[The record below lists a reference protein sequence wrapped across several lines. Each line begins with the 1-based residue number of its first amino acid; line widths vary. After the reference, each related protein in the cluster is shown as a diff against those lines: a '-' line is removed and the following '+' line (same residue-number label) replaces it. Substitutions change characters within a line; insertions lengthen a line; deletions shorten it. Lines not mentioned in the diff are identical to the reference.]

1 MIILKHQ
8 IQFYDNDKTTIILD
22 NLFNYKNILQYA
34 KEHYLNVVFTETK
47 ASNAVEI
54 IYDFCQNGFE
64 LSFLMIDNYMM
75 GLKLEPHIYCKFINA
90 NNK

>member
-1 MIILKHQ
+1 MTTGQEIIR
-8 IQFYDNDKTTIILD
+8 FYDNDKTTIILD
-22 NLFNYKNILQYA
+22 NLFNHKNILQYA
-34 KEHYLNVVFTETK
+34 KEHRLNVVFTETG

-64 LSFLMIDNYMM
+64 FSFLVVDNYAM
-75 GLKLEPHIYCKFINA
+75 GLKLEPHIYCKFINI